1 MPEQKVSDTPTA
13 RTETGNYLYAPD
25 NYRQIAPMQLRA
37 LVHRAPT
44 NYTQDQQH
52 AATTLKVMEGQM
64 KTVYVLG
71 AGFSVEAG
79 APTQEAILRETFKI
93 SEADPTTFDH
103 TRFEEF
109 TSFLREQLHAAD
121 SEFSKIELE
130 DIFTPLDRCLAESS
144 QFRGISLDKIM
155 KVRES
160 AFYVIGRTIQ
170 VILNQT
176 TNQKDYIDN
185 FATHLT
191 SLSSSRANTKY
202 KKNDPVS
209 VISTNWDILLDN
221 SIYKSLNATDH
232 YDGVVDYCCYIS
244 SQGESDKTITPGLEK
259 LGQGGFNVKLLKLHG
274 SLNWLQCPRCA
285 RLYANF
291 FEKEAMR
298 SFDFSTSCRHCD
310 KNFPEEMGRHR
321 LTQNLIM
328 PTYLKNLSNPQY
340 RIIWQNAGIEI
351 SEAEKIVFIG
361 YSLPQAD
368 FEMRQLLS
376 RMTRKNAKIHVVDFL
391 PLEKQESLKMH
402 WTKFFGRRE
411 ISFSFDGAKAYINT
425 LHHSI

>member
-1 MPEQKVSDTPTA
+1 
-13 RTETGNYLYAPD
+13 
-25 NYRQIAPMQLRA
+25 
-37 LVHRAPT
+37 
-44 NYTQDQQH
+44 
-52 AATTLKVMEGQM
+52 M

-79 APTQEAILRETFKI
+79 APTQAAILRE
-93 SEADPTTFDH
+93 AFDLYKENPH
-103 TRFEEF
+103 SFESTKFDEF
-109 TSFLREQLHAAD
+109 TSFLRGQLNVAD
-121 SEFSKIELE
+121 GGFSSIDLE

-160 AFYVIGRTIQ
+160 VFYVVGRTIQ
-170 VILNQT
+170 LLLNK
-176 TNQKDYIDN
+176 TNKSKDYIDR
-185 FATHLT
+185 FADHLT
-191 SLSSSRANTKY
+191 ALSSVRAGVAY
-202 KKNDPVS
+202 KRNDPVS

-221 SIYKSLNATDH
+221 SIYKSLQAH
-232 YDGVVDYCCYIS
+232 KRYDGVVDYCCYIS
-244 SQGESDKTITPGLEK
+244 SKDENDTTVTPGLEK

-285 RLYANF
+285 RLYAKF

-298 SFDFSTSCRHCD
+298 NFESSTSCRHCD
-310 KNFPEEMGRHR
+310 RNFPEETGKH
-321 LTQNLIM
+321 LLSQNLIM

-351 SEAEKIVFIG
+351 SEADRIVFIG

-376 RMTRKNAKIHVVDFL
+376 RMTRKDAKIHVVDYL
-391 PLEKQESLKMH
+391 PEVNRESLRGH
-402 WTKFFGRRE
+402 WLKFFGSRE
-411 ISFSFDGAKAYINT
+411 ISFSFDGAKSFVNS
-425 LHHSI
+425 L